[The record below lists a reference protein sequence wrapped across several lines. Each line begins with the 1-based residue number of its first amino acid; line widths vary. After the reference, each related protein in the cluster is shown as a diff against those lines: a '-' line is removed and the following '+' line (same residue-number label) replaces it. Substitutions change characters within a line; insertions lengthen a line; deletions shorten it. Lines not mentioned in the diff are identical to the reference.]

1 MNNEAQKFY
10 MVVINMIGDNYGT
23 NVQLVGIYDSLEK
36 AEKAKE
42 KNSYSYLPY
51 GSEAKITTEE
61 SRIIEVIINKTYD
74 TTDEFYTNKN
84 DKNVIRLGYYIE

>member
-1 MNNEAQKFY
+1 M
-10 MVVINMIGDNYGT
+10 
-23 NVQLVGIYDSLEK
+23 VGIYDSLEK

-42 KNSYSYLPY
+42 ENAYSYLPY

-61 SRIIEVIINKTYD
+61 ARIVEVIINKTYD